1 MTTSR
6 VYNFSAGPA
15 VLPVPVLERAAR
27 ELVEFPG
34 AGMSVMEMSHR
45 SKAFEGILAQAQEN
59 IRQLLHIPKNYHI
72 LFLQGGASLQFS
84 MIPMSFLRG
93 SGKVAEYIVSG
104 SWGKKAVKE
113 AKREGDVKI
122 AWDGSAEKFTR
133 VPRRDELT
141 VPGSAAYVHFTSN
154 ETIEGVEFASEPAV
168 GPVPLVC
175 DASSDILSRPL
186 DMAKYALLYAG
197 AQKNIGPS
205 GVTLVILRDDFL
217 ANAPKEMPA
226 LLDYRL
232 MVENNSL
239 YNTPP
244 TYGVYMVKLV
254 TEWLLKDV
262 GGLDTMAARNREK
275 AALLYDAI
283 DQSDGFY
290 RGHAAT
296 DSRSQMNVTWR
307 MPSED
312 LEKKFLEEAK
322 SHGLVE
328 LKGHRSVGG
337 LRASLYNAMPI
348 DGVRALRECLRSF
361 ATQHH
366 AG

>member
-15 VLPVPVLERAAR
+15 VLPLPVLERAAR

-59 IRQLLHIPKNYHI
+59 IRQLLSIPKNYHI

-84 MIPMSFLRG
+84 MLPMSFLRG
-93 SGKVAEYIVSG
+93 SSKVAEYIVTG

-133 VPRRDELT
+133 VPRNDELT
-141 VPGSAAYVHFTSN
+141 LSGSAAYVHFTSN
-154 ETIEGVEFASEPAV
+154 ETIEGVEFAGEPTV
-168 GPVPLVC
+168 GNVPLVC

-186 DMAKYALLYAG
+186 DISKYAFLYAG

-217 ANAPKEMPA
+217 ALAPKEMPA

-244 TYGVYMVKLV
+244 TYGVYMVQLV

-262 GGLDTMAARNREK
+262 GGLEKMAARNREK

-283 DQSDGFY
+283 DQSGGFY

-322 SHGLVE
+322 SRGLVE

-348 DGVRALRECLRSF
+348 DGARALRECMLEF
-361 ATQHH
+361 ATQH
-366 AG
+366 G

>member
-348 DGVRALRECLRSF
+348 DGVHALRECMRSF
-361 ATQHH
+361 ATQH
-366 AG
+366 G

>member
-1 MTTSR
+1 MER

-15 VLPVPVLERAAR
+15 VLPLPVLERAAR

-84 MIPMSFLRG
+84 MLPMSFLRG

-122 AWDGSAEKFTR
+122 AWDGSSEKFTR
-133 VPRRDELT
+133 VPRYDELT
-141 VPGSAAYVHFTSN
+141 LSGQAAYVHFTSN
-154 ETIEGVEFASEPAV
+154 ETIEGVEFAGEPTV
-168 GPVPLVC
+168 GNVPLVC

-186 DMAKYALLYAG
+186 DITKYALLYAG

-217 ANAPKEMPA
+217 ASAPKELPA

-244 TYGVYMVKLV
+244 TYGVYMMMLV
-254 TEWLLKDV
+254 TEWLRKDV
-262 GGLDTMAARNREK
+262 GGLDKMAARNREK

-283 DQSDGFY
+283 DQSGGFY

-322 SHGLVE
+322 LHGLVE

-348 DGVRALRECLRSF
+348 DGVRALRECMQDF
-361 ATQHH
+361 AQRH
-366 AG
+366 G

>member
-1 MTTSR
+1 MIASR

-15 VLPVPVLERAAR
+15 VLPLPVLERAAR

-93 SGKVAEYIVSG
+93 SGKVAEYIVTG

-122 AWDGSAEKFTR
+122 SWDGGGEKFTR
-133 VPRRDELT
+133 VPRSNELT
-141 VPGSAAYVHFTSN
+141 LSGQAAYVHFTSN
-154 ETIEGVEFASEPAV
+154 ETIEGVEFSSEPV
-168 GPVPLVC
+168 SGNVPLVC

-217 ANAPKEMPA
+217 ANAPKELPA

-244 TYGVYMVKLV
+244 TYGVYMVMLV

-283 DQSDGFY
+283 DQSGGFY
-290 RGHAAT
+290 RGHAAQE
-296 DSRSQMNVTWR
+296 SRSQMNVTWR

-312 LEKKFLEEAK
+312 LEKQFLAEAK

-348 DGVRALRECLRSF
+348 EGARALRECMLEF
-361 ATQHH
+361 ATRH
-366 AG
+366 G